1 MSSRAVASVI
11 VAGGIAAAAFIAG
24 RLTSPAAQITTARSA
39 QQECAAPAAGVVFG
53 TVGWPEQE
61 AKAGPTSSGV
71 AMAPRTVEQSGD
83 NASGS
88 VVVSAQSAAAVA
100 QTCTQ
105 ELVDCRG
112 QAATVLQQLRQQDG
126 APIARP
132 AELLERCSLATLTTA
147 FTQAVRQSKVPAR
160 LETVDCA
167 EFPCI
172 VYGRIFGDEEWMER
186 IERAKVLNPYDVD
199 VMTTLLWTST
209 AAEQLRGS
217 TGSRER
223 TLVAV
228 ALYSREQ
235 LAKQG
240 GNLDKRIRTRTVDL
254 WNILHP
260 DDEQ

>member
-1 MSSRAVASVI
+1 MSSRALVGVFF
-11 VAGGIAAAAFIAG
+11 AGGIVAAAFVVG
-24 RLTSPAAQITTARSA
+24 RATAPAAQLNTARSA
-39 QQECAAPAAGVVFG
+39 QQECVVPAAGAVFG
-53 TVGWPEQE
+53 AAGRPEQE
-61 AKAGPTSSGV
+61 TKAAGTSNGG
-71 AMAPRTVEQSGD
+71 AMARYTTERSGD
-83 NASGS
+83 HGSGS
-88 VVVSAQSAAAVA
+88 ATATVQSAATVA

-105 ELVDCRG
+105 ELIDCRG
-112 QAATVLQQLRQQDG
+112 QSETALQQRRQQDG
-126 APIARP
+126 APIAMP
-132 AELLERCSLATLTTA
+132 AELPERFSQATLTTA

-186 IERAKVLNPYDVD
+186 IERAKALNPYDAD

-223 TLVAV
+223 TLFAV

-240 GNLDKRIRTRTVDL
+240 TNLDKRIRTRTVDL

>member
-1 MSSRAVASVI
+1 MSSRAVASV
-11 VAGGIAAAAFIAG
+11 VFAGGIAAAAFVAG
-24 RLTSPAAQITTARSA
+24 RATSPAAQITTARSA
-39 QQECAAPAAGVVFG
+39 QQECAAPAAGGVFG
-53 TVGWPEQE
+53 AAGRLEQE
-61 AKAGPTSSGV
+61 TKAGPTATGV
-71 AMAPRTVEQSGD
+71 AMAPRTAEQIGHKL
-83 NASGS
+83 SGS
-88 VVVSAQSAAAVA
+88 TAASAQSAVA
-100 QTCTQ
+100 LAQSCTQ

-112 QAATVLQQLRQQDG
+112 QAETAQQQRRQQDG
-126 APIARP
+126 APMAMP
-132 AELLERCSLATLTTA
+132 AELPERFSQATLTTA

-186 IERAKVLNPYDVD
+186 IERAKALNPYDAD

-223 TLVAV
+223 TLFAV

-235 LAKQG
+235 LAKHG
-240 GNLDKRIRTRTVDL
+240 ANLDKRIRTRTVDL